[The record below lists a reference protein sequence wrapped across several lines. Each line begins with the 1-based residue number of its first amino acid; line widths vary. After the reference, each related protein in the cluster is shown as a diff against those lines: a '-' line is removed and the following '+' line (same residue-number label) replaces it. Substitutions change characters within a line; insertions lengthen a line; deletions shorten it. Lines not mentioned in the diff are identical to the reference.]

1 LSYMAVV
8 FDGMLLE
15 FFPLH
20 RLQLA
25 AEHKLAT
32 ALTCDDKLEGGG

>member
-1 LSYMAVV
+1 MAAV

-20 RLQLA
+20 RLQPA
-25 AEHKLAT
+25 AERKLAT
-32 ALTCDDKLEGGG
+32 ALNRDDKL